1 MYNVSN
7 RTGRAQLYL
16 RKSAQFCPRQPAS
29 TRTCLKRE
37 FPAALPRWNCYLPAL
52 QGFQI
57 FSKCFKGHKMS
68 QTSSP
73 GSASVKSKPMTV
85 ALTPQCLFG
94 TASSLAIGFCKSD
107 EQQWNSTVISN
118 QDPSKFSVNSICNKK
133 FTAQYRPRLGYMRP
147 HSLEEFRWQGNPFQ
161 DVPSILCAQNFKE
174 PWTKQENTHN

>member
-52 QGFQI
+52 QAFQI

-107 EQQWNSTVISN
+107 EQQWNSTVISK

-133 FTAQYRPRLGYMRP
+133 FNSVQAQTWVYASTFLRRISLARKPVPRCSKYLVC
-147 HSLEEFRWQGNPFQ
+147 SKF
-161 DVPSILCAQNFKE
+161 
-174 PWTKQENTHN
+174 